1 MPSQPAEPSREDR
14 IKTLLTRGTDSV
26 YPNKEAFHRLLR
38 SKRRLTVYLG
48 IDPSSPDLH
57 VGTLVVLQKLR
68 QFQDLGHKVVLLI
81 GDFTGQTGD
90 PTDKQ
95 AARQPLTRKQVRANA
110 KGYRKQASA
119 ILKFSGK
126 NPAEIRYNADW
137 LSKLDFNDIAA
148 LAQHF
153 TVQQLLERDMFQQ
166 RLHANKP
173 ISVREFLY
181 PLMQGYD
188 SVAMNVD
195 VEIGASDQTFNM
207 LAGRKLLKE
216 YKGKEKYVLTTP
228 LLTDANGVKIGKTEG
243 NAIAL
248 AGRPS
253 ELYGQLMA
261 LPDEVIA
268 KAFEWC
274 TSAPLT
280 EVEKVARQAKED
292 PRDAK
297 MQLAYRIV
305 AEVQGAD
312 AAKKGQANF
321 VRVFQKKERPSKL
334 PSWRA
339 PALAVPLWKVLKES
353 GLVAS
358 SSEAHR
364 MIQQGAVH
372 VNDVLHS
379 DPNVSVRS
387 VDRPIVRVGKRKFLR
402 VTPPLGAAPSN

>member
-1 MPSQPAEPSREDR
+1 MPPQPAEPSRPEL

-26 YPNKEAFHRLLR
+26 YPSKEEFTRLIR
-38 SKRRLTVYLG
+38 GKKKLTVYLG

-57 VGTLVVLQKLR
+57 IGTLVVLQKLR
-68 QFQDLGHKVVLLI
+68 QFQELGHKVILLI

-90 PTDKQ
+90 PTDKA
-95 AARQPLTRKQVRANA
+95 AARVPLTKKQVRENA
-110 KGYRKQASA
+110 KGYRKQAGA

-137 LSKLDFNDIAA
+137 LAKLDFNDIAE

-166 RLHANKP
+166 RLNANKP

-181 PLMQGYD
+181 PLMQGFD

-216 YKGKEKYVLTTP
+216 YKDKEKYVLTTP
-228 LLTDANGVKIGKTEG
+228 LLADGNGVKIGKTEG

-248 AGRPS
+248 NGKPS
-253 ELYGQLMA
+253 ELYGQIMA
-261 LPDEVIA
+261 LPDEVIV

-274 TSAPLT
+274 TTASDA
-280 EVEKVARQAKED
+280 EVEKIARQVKED

-305 AEVQGAD
+305 QEVQGEE
-312 AAKKGQANF
+312 AAKKGQASF
-321 VRVFQKKERPSKL
+321 VRVFQKKEKPSNLK
-334 PSWRA
+334 SWRA

-353 GLVAS
+353 ELVSS

-364 MIQQGAVH
+364 MVQQGAVH
-372 VNDVLHS
+372 VDDVLQS
-379 DPNVSVRS
+379 DPNASVRS
-387 VDRPIVRVGKRKFLR
+387 TDRPVVRVGKRKFIR